1 MARHYRKKVHQKHRR
16 KYGKRKTGKPSRGLK
31 QSVYFFKRKWT
42 QFIDLNAATLPTG
55 WIFQSPPSPLP
66 VGTVPSNG
74 YVISWKFTL
83 AQLSN
88 HKEFTSG
95 LFNQYKICA
104 VKTQC
109 YCTSTIATGQAGQ
122 NSNMIIQTLPW
133 NQSLSTTPTLF
144 TEEKALETQS
154 CKRTTLIHSTGK
166 PKSFYMK
173 LKQSTDS
180 TGPGGQQLYLNPRWT
195 DVDNPD
201 VPHYGLNQRFSFVN
215 YTLPQQQPVAF
226 KIVHT
231 YYLAMKGVV

>member
-1 MARHYRKKVHQKHRR
+1 MPSHYKKKVASKHRK
-16 KYGKRKTGKPSRGLK
+16 KYGKRKIGRPSRGLK

-42 QFIDLNAATLPTG
+42 QFVDLNAPTLPNG
-55 WIFQSPPSPLP
+55 WIFQTPATPLP

-74 YVISWKFTL
+74 YVVSWAFTL

-95 LFNQYKICA
+95 LFNQYKLAA

-109 YCTSTIATGQAGQ
+109 YCTSTIATGQTGQ

-133 NQSLSTTPTLF
+133 NQALSLTPSAF
-144 TEEKALETQS
+144 TEEKALETQA

-173 LKQSTDS
+173 LKQSVVS
-180 TGPGGQQLYLNPRWT
+180 SGAGGQLLYVNPRWT

-215 YTLPQQQPVAF
+215 YTLAQQQPVAF

-231 YYLAMKGVV
+231 YYICMKGVV